1 MKPIL
6 FVAYHY
12 PPASAVGGIRPSK
25 LVRYLQQYGWSSVVL
40 TATGAA
46 CGVPP
51 SCVVRVREWP
61 HPLKVYQRLREQRL
75 KRLGRIEELRAKTSF
90 AYAMA
95 AEGGRPN
102 RVTGWLVPLLT
113 LPDREMGW
121 LVPAI
126 WRGWRLVR
134 AHRIKCLVTTGPP
147 FTCHLVGLAL
157 KAVTG
162 LPWVAEF
169 RDPWSLDHK
178 YRVLRNGPS
187 DRLESWLIRQVM
199 TRADRVVSVTSRM
212 TDDAIKEHP
221 ELSQTKFVTLTSG
234 FDPADY
240 DDVSWQRPVGPPVVF
255 AYFGTFYHG
264 RTPEPFLRALKSLID
279 DGTLR
284 KTDIRVRFVG
294 LVEHAEGQSLDA
306 MLRDLDLES
315 VVTVEGPVSR
325 REALRQTLETHV
337 VLVLNEQHPT
347 QIPFKLYEALGAG
360 AIVLNVGSAGA
371 VGDVL
376 TATGRGVAVDYRSM
390 AEVRRGIMEC
400 IGRSRDA
407 SRTQTDQPWRDP
419 AIAPFNFER
428 LAGRLA
434 AVLDTLEQPEPS

>member
-1 MKPIL
+1 MKPVL
-6 FVAYHY
+6 FVTYHY
-12 PPASAVGGIRPSK
+12 PPATAVGGIRPSK
-25 LVRYLQQYGWSSVVL
+25 LAQYLRQYGWSSVVL
-40 TATGAA
+40 TATGSD

-51 SCVVRVREWP
+51 SYVVRVREWP
-61 HPLKVYQRLREQRL
+61 HPLKIYQRLRERRL
-75 KRLGRIEELRAKTSF
+75 KRLGRMEELRAKASF

-95 AEGGRPN
+95 AGGGRP
-102 RVTGWLVPLLT
+102 RWGIGWLVPLLS
-113 LPDREMGW
+113 LPDRETGW

-126 WRGWRLVR
+126 WSGWRLVR

-157 KAVTG
+157 KALTG

-169 RDPWSLDHK
+169 RDPWSLAHK
-178 YRVLRNGPS
+178 YRVLRNGSS
-187 DRLESWLIRQVM
+187 DRLESWLIRRVM

-212 TDDAIKEHP
+212 TDDAIKEHS
-221 ELSQTKFVTLTSG
+221 ELSQTKFMTITSG

-240 DDVSWQRPVGPPVVF
+240 DGVSWQRPAAPSVVF

-264 RTPEPFLRALKSLID
+264 RTPEPFLRALKSLFD

-284 KTDIRVRFVG
+284 RAEIRVRFVG
-294 LVEHAEGQSLDA
+294 LVEQVEGQSLA
-306 MLRDLDLES
+306 GMLGDLDLES
-315 VVTVEGPVSR
+315 VVTMEVPVSR

-407 SRTQTDQPWRDP
+407 SHTDQPWRDP
-419 AIAPFNFER
+419 AIAAFNFER
-428 LAGRLA
+428 LAGRMA
-434 AVLDTLEQPEPS
+434 AVLDTLEQPELS